1 MSLLSRHVSELKSE
15 EFVLGASAGFKGEA
29 GSRFE
34 GLESTKL
41 VIVAAPSSKNWTGFT
56 AVEQTIGDAGVG
68 AAMVGRQFPAR
79 CLVTYRRQTAV
90 ERKVIDGREISKD
103 VEKLVVV
110 GIEYLSPMDLVD
122 VKVPTGDASTRKV
135 A

>member
-15 EFVLGASAGFKGEA
+15 EFVLGVSTGFKGEA

-56 AVEQTIGDAGVG
+56 AVEQSIGDASVG
-68 AAMVGRQFPAR
+68 AAMIGKQFPAR

-90 ERKVIDGREISKD
+90 EKKIVEGREISKD
-103 VEKLVVV
+103 VEKLIVV
-110 GIEYLSPMDLVD
+110 GIEYLSAVDLVD
-122 VKVPTGDASTRKV
+122 VKVPESRKV

>member
-15 EFVLGASAGFKGEA
+15 EFVLGVSTGFKGEA

-56 AVEQTIGDAGVG
+56 AVEQSIGDASGWVV
-68 AAMVGRQFPAR
+68 AMIGKQFPAR

-90 ERKVIDGREISKD
+90 EKRSWR
-103 VEKLVVV
+103 
-110 GIEYLSPMDLVD
+110 
-122 VKVPTGDASTRKV
+122 V
-135 A
+135 ARFPRRGKSSSSSESSICRRLIWSM

>member
-15 EFVLGASAGFKGEA
+15 EFVLGVSTGFKGEA

-56 AVEQTIGDAGVG
+56 AVEQSIGDASAVPG
-68 AAMVGRQFPAR
+68 ARIDSFLAATKAGGAQPMVTIPMVGQVAKVGGQ
-79 CLVTYRRQTAV
+79 LEAAAIV
-90 ERKVIDGREISKD
+90 EVKQGLQGIVRE
-103 VEKLVVV
+103 
-110 GIEYLSPMDLVD
+110 
-122 VKVPTGDASTRKV
+122 V
-135 A
+135 AELLPPG